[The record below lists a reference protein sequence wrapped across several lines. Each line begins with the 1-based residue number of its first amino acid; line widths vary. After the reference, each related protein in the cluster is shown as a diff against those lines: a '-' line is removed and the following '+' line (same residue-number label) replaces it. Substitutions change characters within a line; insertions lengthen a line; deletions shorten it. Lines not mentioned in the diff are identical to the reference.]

1 MTAQAHGLTSH
12 QRSGADLSAK
22 EIHDL
27 LRLRVDVF
35 VVEQECPYPEVDGLD
50 LLPSTTHL
58 WLSDQAGPAASIRLL
73 NGAGGLKIGRVVT
86 RSDRRGE
93 RLAGR
98 LMEAALQIIG
108 PSSSSLE
115 AQSYLVNF
123 YSQFGFAVSGPEYIE
138 DGIPHTPMQR
148 AATTA

>member
-1 MTAQAHGLTSH
+1 MTAPAAGLTYH

-58 WLSDQAGPAASIRLL
+58 WLADDAGPAASIRLL
-73 NGAGGLKIGRVVT
+73 NGSDGLKIGRVVT

-98 LMEAALQIIG
+98 LMEAALQLIG

-123 YSQFGFAVSGPEYIE
+123 YALFGFAVSGPEYIE

-148 AATTA
+148 VATTA